1 MLSIDYHSEQG
12 VVYDAQNHYYSMY
25 YFIFIPRKGLL
36 PDLIPYVLFP
46 SIKGDVLFHV
56 LDEVQKTSSSLMDD
70 I

>member
-1 MLSIDYHSEQG
+1 MQYMIQITIIVSCTILFSFLEK
-12 VVYDAQNHYYSMY
+12 
-25 YFIFIPRKGLL
+25 RLL

>member
-1 MLSIDYHSEQG
+1 MMHRTIIILCTMLFSFLEK
-12 VVYDAQNHYYSMY
+12 
-25 YFIFIPRKGLL
+25 RLL